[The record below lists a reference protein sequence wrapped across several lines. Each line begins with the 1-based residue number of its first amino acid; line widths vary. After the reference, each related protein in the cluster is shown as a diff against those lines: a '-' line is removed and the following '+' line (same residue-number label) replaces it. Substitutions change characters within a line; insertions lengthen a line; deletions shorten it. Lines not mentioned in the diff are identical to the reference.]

1 MTEKRQ
7 PRQVP
12 LFPPEEQQVEQQ
24 VELPARLGRTDVT
37 YRPAREI
44 LTRASGFIGG
54 YDFTLN
60 PYSGCGFGCSYCYAA
75 FFTRSQEKQ
84 DRWGLWVNAKENAA
98 RLMGELRPG
107 ELDGKRIY
115 MSSVTDPYQPL
126 EGRLKLV
133 RAILEVLADRHRPK
147 LVVQTRSPLALR
159 DEDLFREIEKKG
171 GRVQVN
177 MTVTT
182 DDEDVRRT
190 FEPGCPSNPA
200 RLKAVGKVQEA
211 GVQSCIT
218 LTPLL
223 LVRDPEAFADTLI
236 ATGVEKFIAQT
247 FHFQTWEFVA
257 QTRQAALDIM
267 AEKLGCTAQDFQPRY
282 VEHYRRAF
290 RVLQNRLPELG
301 EGRQGFA
308 PPF

>member
-1 MTEKRQ
+1 MTEEYRGAVKQ
-7 PRQVP
+7 PP
-12 LFPPEEQQVEQQ
+12 LFPQEKQI
-24 VELPARLGRTDVT
+24 ELPARLGRTVVT

-44 LTRASGFIGG
+44 LTRATGFIGG

-60 PYSGCGFGCSYCYAA
+60 PYSGCGFGCTYCYAA
-75 FFTRSQEKQ
+75 FFTRRQEQQ
-84 DRWGLWVNAKENAA
+84 DNWGLWVNAKENAA

-115 MSSVTDPYQPL
+115 MSSVTDPYQPVERKL
-126 EGRLKLV
+126 ELTR
-133 RAILEVLADRHRPK
+133 RILEVLAGRHRPK

-159 DEDLFREIEKKG
+159 DADLFREIERNG
-171 GRVQVN
+171 GRVQIN

-182 DDEDVRRT
+182 DDEDVRMT

-200 RLKAVGKVQEA
+200 RLKAIGRIQET
-211 GVQSCIT
+211 GGQSCIT

-223 LVRDPEAFADTLI
+223 LVRDAETFAASLL
-236 ATGVEKFIAQT
+236 ATGVRRFIAQT
-247 FHFQTWEFVA
+247 FHFQKGEFVA
-257 QTRQAALDIM
+257 QTRQAAQGIM

-290 RVLQNRLPELG
+290 RVLKNRLPELG